1 MNYFYICIN
10 LKSTIINIKMKK
22 VILTLT
28 IVASL
33 LVSCKGEKKEAVK
46 ASDAVT
52 IENTVKVANNVDII
66 NSVISWKGTKPT
78 GSFHEGVVSLK
89 EGSLTLENGN
99 LVGGE
104 FVINMNSI
112 KNTDIKDAGKSA
124 YLVKHLASA
133 DFFEVEKYPT
143 AKFVITSS
151 EEKDNLLH
159 VTGNLTVKDVTKS
172 ITIPAVVSKADGIVT
187 FKSEAFN
194 INRADFNVK
203 YKSKSFFSLKELK
216 DKAIDDLMGMS
227 FEVKTTK

>member
-151 EEKDNLLH
+151 EKKDNLLH

-216 DKAIDDLMGMS
+216 DKVIDDLMGMS

>member
-1 MNYFYICIN
+1 
-10 LKSTIINIKMKK
+10 MKK
-22 VILTLT
+22 LVLMLVTLAV
-28 IVASL
+28 VAA
-33 LVSCKGEKKEAVK
+33 SCKGEKKEAVETK
-46 ASDAVT
+46 EAEMV
-52 IENTVKVANNVDII
+52 EVKVADLNNVDTEV
-66 NSVISWKGTKPT
+66 SVLTWKGTKPT

-89 EGSLTLENGN
+89 EGSLTLEKGN

>member
-1 MNYFYICIN
+1 MR
-10 LKSTIINIKMKK
+10 K
-22 VILTLT
+22 VILSLT

-33 LVSCKGEKKEAVK
+33 LVSCKVEKKEAVK
-46 ASDAVT
+46 ASEAVKV
-52 IENTVKVANNVDII
+52 EETVKIANNVDVI

-78 GSFHEGVVSLK
+78 GSFHEGIVSLK
-89 EGSLTLENGN
+89 EGTLTIDNGN

-112 KNTDIKDAGKSA
+112 KNTDIKDEGKSA
-124 YLVKHLASA
+124 YLVKHLSSA

-151 EEKDNLLH
+151 EKKENVLH

-172 ITIPAVVSKADGIVT
+172 ITIPATISNIDGVVT